1 MITNK
6 EDFAIKRKTR
16 LDILEERISAAEQ
29 TISNIKINYIT
40 EQQED
45 LTKLTNVVSV
55 LKEMKTELEEMHRL
69 EDDQLDSEIATLK
82 KECLL
87 IINIEKI
94 KIIEEKEKLKRDIE
108 EYKSNLIKL
117 QNDINN
123 RDNQIEEER
132 QKNKKLEELNSIQM
146 DNIDVLKSKAYGYD
160 IAKKYETYK
169 KDGNS
174 KRQDD
179 NPLEYNIWERENP
192 IYNKQTS
199 KLEDLAKEKKLWIS
213 NHENSINKL
222 INNIEHSSG
231 IGTNMR
237 KYSPMI
243 IGSFK
248 K

>member
-6 EDFAIKRKTR
+6 EEFGIKRKTR
-16 LDILEERISAAEQ
+16 LDILEERIITAEKAITQ
-29 TISNIKINYIT
+29 LKENYIK

-45 LTKLTNVVSV
+45 ITKLSNVVSV
-55 LKEMKTELEEMHRL
+55 LNDMKTELEEIQKL
-69 EDDQLDSEIATLK
+69 EEEQIDSEITNIK
-82 KECLL
+82 RESLL

-94 KIIEEKEKLKRDIE
+94 KIIEEREKLKKELED
-108 EYKSNLIKL
+108 YKSNLSKL
-117 QNDINN
+117 QSDLNDKEC
-123 RDNQIEEER
+123 QIEEER
-132 QKNKKLEELNSIQM
+132 QKNKKLEEINSIHS
-146 DNIDVLKSKAYGYD
+146 DNINVLKSKAFGYD

-169 KDGNS
+169 NDS
-174 KRQDD
+174 SAKRQDH

-192 IYNKQTS
+192 VYIKQMS
-199 KLEDLAKEKKLWIS
+199 RLDDLAKEKKLWIS

-222 INNIEHSSG
+222 INDIQHSSG

-243 IGSFK
+243 INSIK